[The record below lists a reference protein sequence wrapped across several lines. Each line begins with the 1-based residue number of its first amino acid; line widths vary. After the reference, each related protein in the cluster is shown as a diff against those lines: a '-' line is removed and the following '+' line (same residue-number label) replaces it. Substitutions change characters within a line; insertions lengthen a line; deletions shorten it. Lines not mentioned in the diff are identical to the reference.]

1 MSLKQLVVNFMTKS
15 GECGKLVPL
24 VILVLLPEVLYL
36 YLDKRRGWGM
46 RLNKEDVKSCN
57 ILL

>member
-1 MSLKQLVVNFMTKS
+1 MTKL

-36 YLDKRRGWGM
+36 YLDKREGDGERGLM
-46 RLNKEDVKSCN
+46 KRR
-57 ILL
+57 

>member
-1 MSLKQLVVNFMTKS
+1 MMVNFMTKS

-24 VILVLLPEVLYL
+24 VILVLLPEVLNL
-36 YLDKRRGWGM
+36 YLDKRRGRGK
-46 RLNKEDVKSCN
+46 RLNKEEVKSCN